1 MVSEEYQPEERETG
15 PPQRQEA
22 PSRGSQPTMSPQ
34 ELEEYE
40 RRLGE
45 TSKEIPV
52 PEDDDEDVEA
62 TRAPDRQHSDVPPT
76 TPAPPPE
83 SQ

>member
-15 PPQRQEA
+15 PPQSQEG
-22 PSRGSQPTMSPQ
+22 PSRGAEPTLSPQ

-52 PEDDDEDVEA
+52 PEDEDVEA
-62 TRAPDRQHSDVPPT
+62 TQAPDREHSDVPPT
-76 TPAPPPE
+76 TPAAPPE
-83 SQ
+83 S